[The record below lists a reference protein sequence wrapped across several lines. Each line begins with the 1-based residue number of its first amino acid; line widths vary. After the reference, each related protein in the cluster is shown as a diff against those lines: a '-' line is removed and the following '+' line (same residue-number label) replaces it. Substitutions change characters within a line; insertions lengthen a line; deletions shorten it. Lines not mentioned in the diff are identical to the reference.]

1 MIKKILA
8 AAFLVAA
15 TATTFAEEAKPQPD
29 LTPMKHAVAALD
41 ECAAKG
47 IITDAQAKQGTDL
60 YLARAKEVSG
70 REVTLTELAKFAV
83 SAAPQPEAKLTA
95 LQKFAGLITFVNVMW
110 CFAIVV
116 GVACFAYLARDL
128 IVSLM
133 TVFVLLASLPLIVYE
148 VICYLA
154 SSGVILYATRLGPE
168 TAPYVAL
175 TGCLLFA
182 AALGLT
188 FRERGFPKI
197 EAASFLLAI
206 AWGATAVKFDSQLIG
221 FFAVIALMSG
231 LGFSAASTPLCYAIG
246 FRDRDAIGRATSASF
261 MILAAYVAAH
271 VYGQSNPIAKI
282 FEPGALFMG
291 TFVGYIGVLISS
303 SRFYCE
309 ASDNSYALRQVFA
322 VALGVAALY
331 FGSVWQIS
339 ELQKIG
345 GTFFALYIIEKFTDI
360 PAGST
365 RGYALIGLVLS
376 GAVYWFSLVFK
387 QNPDFWRTY
396 LVF

>member
-1 MIKKILA
+1 MIKKILLA
-8 AAFLVAA
+8 ALFASAA
-15 TATTFAEEAKPQPD
+15 LPTFAEEASPQPD

-47 IITDAQAKQGTDL
+47 IITEAQAQQGTSL
-60 YLARAKEVSG
+60 YLARAKEAAG
-70 REVTLTELAKFAV
+70 REVTIIDLAKFAA
-83 SAAPQPEAKLTA
+83 SSAPQTEAKLTA
-95 LQKFAGLITFVNVMW
+95 LQKFAGFVTFTNVMW
-110 CFAIVV
+110 CFAIIL

-148 VICYLA
+148 VICYLG
-154 SSGVILYATRLGPE
+154 SSGVVLYATRFGPE

-206 AWGATAVKFDSQLIG
+206 AWGAAAVKFESQLIG

-246 FRDRDAIGRATSASF
+246 FRDRDAVGRATSASL
-261 MILAAYVAAH
+261 MILGAYVAAH
-271 VYGQSNPIAKI
+271 IYGQSNPIAKI

-291 TFVGYIGVLISS
+291 SFVGYIGVLISS
-303 SRFYCE
+303 SRFYCR
-309 ASDNSYALRQVFA
+309 ASDSSYALRQFFA

-345 GTFFALYIIEKFTDI
+345 GTFFALYIIEKFTDV
-360 PAGST
+360 PAESA
-365 RGYALIGLVLS
+365 RGYAVTGLVLS
-376 GAVYWFSLVFK
+376 GAIYWFCLVFK

-396 LVF
+396 LPF